1 MYIYKSVCGIRATT
15 WKCDAIV
22 NGKYTQETH
31 KFLICLRMMNVINE
45 LWILCL
51 NIEHKWTVLGAAMSS
66 IRGHLWNICVL
77 FAALHT
83 LCATYLF
90 TCILIWCILLV
101 DGVKRWMNDVLTS
114 HCAKFVMCCCCC
126 FFLHCKAELFHCT
139 LLNRM
144 LNVKS
149 RLFCEIFQLG
159 AVRFFAALN
168 LS

>member
-1 MYIYKSVCGIRATT
+1 MCGIRATA
-15 WKCDAIV
+15 WKCDANV

-90 TCILIWCILLV
+90 IYVYFDMMHSSGWRRQTVNEWCFDFSLCKICYVLL
-101 DGVKRWMNDVLTS
+101 LL
-114 HCAKFVMCCCCC
+114 
-126 FFLHCKAELFHCT
+126 FFFRTA
-139 LLNRM
+139 R
-144 LNVKS
+144 
-149 RLFCEIFQLG
+149 LG
-159 AVRFFAALN
+159 ASALHAPE
-168 LS
+168 